1 MRACFVLSGFL
12 ALIFVGFHVNAKEQ
26 IQSTITETEG
36 YACMGEDKSR
46 KQTRHEAVTDAKRKA
61 AESAKTYIKS
71 ETKVKDFQLENDIM
85 DAYARA
91 NVSVIEMKELGWYK
105 DELSGECFKVWIK
118 AEVIPDKEAMA
129 RITEHKDLLDDPNV
143 PLTVKL
149 WTDRKKYQIGER
161 IKIYLKGNKPF
172 YARIVYQ
179 DAAGR
184 LIQLMPNPFRS
195 DNYFNGGVIYEI
207 PSGRDRF
214 ELEVRPPFGEEN
226 ITLYA
231 STAQLGELDLAPAGG
246 IYMVQTRSREVGMKT
261 RGVKIIEKKGGP
273 PGSPAEFSEAKIMVS
288 TVK

>member
-1 MRACFVLSGFL
+1 
-12 ALIFVGFHVNAKEQ
+12 
-26 IQSTITETEG
+26 
-36 YACMGEDKSR
+36 
-46 KQTRHEAVTDAKRKA
+46 
-61 AESAKTYIKS
+61 
-71 ETKVKDFQLENDIM
+71 
-85 DAYARA
+85 
-91 NVSVIEMKELGWYK
+91 
-105 DELSGECFKVWIK
+105 
-118 AEVIPDKEAMA
+118 
-129 RITEHKDLLDDPNV
+129 
-143 PLTVKL
+143 
-149 WTDRKKYQIGER
+149 
-161 IKIYLKGNKPF
+161 
-172 YARIVYQ
+172 
-179 DAAGR
+179 AAGQ
-184 LIQLMPNPFRS
+184 LIQLMPNPYRS